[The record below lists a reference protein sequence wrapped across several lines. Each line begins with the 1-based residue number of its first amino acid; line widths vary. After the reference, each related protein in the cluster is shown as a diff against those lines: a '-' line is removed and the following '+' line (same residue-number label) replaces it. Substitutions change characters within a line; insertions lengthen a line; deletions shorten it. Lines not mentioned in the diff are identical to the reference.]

1 MPGRPSVCCSQIS
14 TPGRP
19 PYGSLLV
26 LDYSVQ
32 APLGG
37 AARPFSADFTPE
49 RPRRGVGRDFMLMY
63 QNELF
68 KNGSRDFWDIFL
80 LLHFILHLE
89 RLGEALGG
97 YLGCWEAL
105 PLLLGSSSFFN
116 GDFAPFGLRKKMGHK
131 LEMEMRRG
139 GANGAWSSCQE
150 PWERLCIFSLVP
162 ISSLSLQFVEP

>member
-1 MPGRPSVCCSQIS
+1 MALGARNPSWA
-14 TPGRP
+14 R
-19 PYGSLLV
+19 V
-26 LDYSVQ
+26 LADMSKIGYLNM
-32 APLGG
+32 ALGI
-37 AARPFSADFTPE
+37 FE
-49 RPRRGVGRDFMLMY
+49 RL
-63 QNELF
+63 
-68 KNGSRDFWDIFL
+68 L

-116 GDFAPFGLRKKMGHK
+116 GDFVPFGLRKKMGHK